1 VSQRE
6 ALNSWEK
13 TEKKK
18 KNNKTERLQKQ
29 QYLLPRM
36 SYLCLFYNYVQRKII
51 KIKIK
56 TASV

>member
-6 ALNSWEK
+6 ALNSW
-13 TEKKK
+13 KKPK